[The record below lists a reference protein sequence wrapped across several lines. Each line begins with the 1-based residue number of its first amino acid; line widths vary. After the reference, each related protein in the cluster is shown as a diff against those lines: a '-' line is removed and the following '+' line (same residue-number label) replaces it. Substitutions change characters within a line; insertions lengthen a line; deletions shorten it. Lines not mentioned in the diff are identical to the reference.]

1 MVREWATKLGLT
13 LISPYNI
20 SIYQK
25 GNALNLVFLN
35 IIGVEANIKDHL
47 VIGSDHQ
54 TLVTT
59 LLS

>member
-35 IIGVEANIKDHL
+35 IIGVKANVKDHL
-47 VIGSDHQ
+47 VIGSDH
-54 TLVTT
+54 
-59 LLS
+59 